1 MDVTQGNQPHP
12 TEHHNLDE
20 RLEGLLIKLIDY
32 TKLGT
37 VSKKIETTMIQK
49 DILKLAQWANSNKIN
64 KRGNA
69 KFCV

>member
-1 MDVTQGNQPHP
+1 MGVTQGNQPHP

-37 VSKKIETTMIQK
+37 VSKNTETADSKRYPKVSTM
-49 DILKLAQWANSNKIN
+49 
-64 KRGNA
+64 G
-69 KFCV
+69 